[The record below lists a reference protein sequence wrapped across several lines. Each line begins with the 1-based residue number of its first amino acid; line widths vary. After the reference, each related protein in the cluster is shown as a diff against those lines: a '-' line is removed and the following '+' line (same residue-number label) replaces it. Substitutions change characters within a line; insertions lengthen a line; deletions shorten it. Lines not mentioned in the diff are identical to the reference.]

1 MGLVSFSELN
11 AAIRHAFL
19 GAGMPPDAADA
30 CARVHAES
38 TADGVVSHGI
48 NRVVSFVEYIRAGH
62 IHPRAAP
69 RLVRQFGALEVWDGA
84 RGPGVLNA
92 LAATERGM
100 ELAAEHGVALIGL
113 RNTNHWM
120 RGGTYGWHAASQG
133 FVLIAWTNTDSNMP
147 PWGGVDARI
156 GNNPFVM
163 AAPRE
168 SGPVVLDM
176 AMSQYSW
183 GKLEVTRQKNEVLP
197 FPGGFDTSGNLT
209 GDPAVIEESKRLLP
223 MGMWKGSGFS
233 VLLDVLAAV
242 LSDGLPTNGIDG
254 LEAGNCVGCSQVF
267 ILVDPRKVGGADAA
281 HRIADG
287 VVDYVRSSTPDEQ
300 GRPPE
305 YPGEG
310 TLRRRERS
318 LREGVQIDDAVW
330 AAVRALGVPGGA
342 R

>member
-1 MGLVSFSELN
+1 MVLVPFSELKATVLQILLN
-11 AAIRHAFL
+11 E
-19 GAGMPPDAADA
+19 GMFPESAER

-38 TADGVVSHGI
+38 TADGVASHGI

-62 IHPRAAP
+62 IQLNAKQAP
-69 RLVRQFGALEVWDGA
+69 VRQFGALEVWDGG

-100 ELAAEHGVALIGL
+100 ELASEHGIALIGL

-120 RGGTYGWHAASQG
+120 RGGTYGWQAANKG

-147 PWGGVDARI
+147 AWGGMDARI

-168 SGPVVLDM
+168 GGPVVLDM

-183 GKLEVTRQKNEVLP
+183 GKVEVTRQKGEKLP
-197 FPGGFDTSGNLT
+197 FPGGFDASGNLT
-209 GDPAVIEESKRLLP
+209 DDPAAIEESKRLLP

-233 VLLDVLAAV
+233 VLLDVLGAV
-242 LSDGLPTNGIDG
+242 LTDGLASNGIDELG
-254 LEAGNCVGCSQVF
+254 HGNCVGCSQVF
-267 ILVDPRKVGGADAA
+267 IVVDPRKVGGEAAAQRTADSV
-281 HRIADG
+281 IE
-287 VVDYVRSSTPDEQ
+287 YLKSSMPDEQ
-300 GRPPE
+300 GRLAE

-310 TLRRRERS
+310 ALRRRES
-318 LREGVQIDDAVW
+318 SMSNGVQVDESVW
-330 AAVRALGVPGGA
+330 AQLRLLTSGGSD
-342 R
+342 